1 MGGTSAAGIDQQR
14 RRGEMDSECV
24 RIAYG
29 HLPNIALAPMVT
41 SLMVAL
47 ISRGVLADGR
57 LWGWVGGVWLC
68 SLARLGLAV
77 RFRARPRAS
86 SELGPWWWALM
97 IAMGVSGAWFGV
109 LLLLP
114 DGHPPLFLV
123 AIMSLAIGGHI
134 AGGAQSL
141 VATPAILLVCSGL
154 VVIPLWIVIAS
165 ASDPGIRYLGLMV
178 ATFLLSVVFIGRQN
192 YRALREALALRYQN
206 LELAERLAVQNRA
219 ETEARA
225 AAESAGRDKTRFLA
239 AASHDL
245 RQPLHALALFVDA
258 LKTQAQTERGSH
270 LIGRVETSVDTL
282 QRLLDGLLDISKLDA
297 GGVSPKPRPLATAAL
312 ARQIETLFAGSARE
326 RDLGLRVPAS
336 DLAVH
341 TDPDMVGQLLRN
353 LVANAIRYTQ
363 RGGVLLAFRRRGQH
377 VRVQVWDTG
386 IGIAEADQGAIFRE
400 FHQIGNPERDRS
412 KGVGLGLAIV
422 DRLARLLGTR
432 VEVRSRLGKGTVFWF
447 DLPVAAIKPP
457 PSLVPD
463 DAPSSS
469 LPGTVLLVDD
479 DVLAREGLTAA
490 LESWGYAVIAVAD
503 ASAAGAWAARRLAVD
518 LVVTDFRLP
527 AGETAV
533 DVLRLVHQQLG
544 RQLPAVIVTGETDPA
559 QLRAAQGTGHTVLR
573 KPVKPAELRATL
585 ERLRS

>member
-1 MGGTSAAGIDQQR
+1 
-14 RRGEMDSECV
+14 MDAESV

-57 LWGWVGGVWLC
+57 LFGWVGGVWLC
-68 SLARLGLAV
+68 SLARLGLAL

-86 SELGPWWWALM
+86 AELRPWWWALM

-123 AIMSLAIGGHI
+123 ATMSLAIGGHI

-154 VVIPLWIVIAS
+154 VVVPLWITIAT

-206 LELAERLAVQNRA
+206 LELVERLAVQNRA
-219 ETEARA
+219 EIEARA

-245 RQPLHALALFVDA
+245 RQPLHALALFIDA
-258 LKTQAQTERGSH
+258 LEAQPQTERGTH
-270 LIGRVETSVDTL
+270 LLGRVETSVDTL
-282 QRLLDGLLDISKLDA
+282 QRLLDGLLDISRLDA
-297 GGVSPKPRPLATAAL
+297 GGVTPKPRPLATAAL
-312 ARQIETLFAGSARE
+312 ARQVDALFGESARE
-326 RDLGLRVPAS
+326 RGLSLRVPAS

-341 TDPDMVGQLLRN
+341 ADPDMVGQLVRN
-353 LVANAIRYTQ
+353 LVANAIRYTP
-363 RGGVLLAFRRRGQH
+363 RGGVLLAFRRRGAQ

-386 IGIAEADQGAIFRE
+386 IGIDEADQSAIFRE
-400 FHQIGNPERDRS
+400 FYQVGNPERDRS

-432 VEVRSRLGKGTVFWF
+432 VEVRSRVGRGTVFWF
-447 DLPVAAIKPP
+447 DLPVAAVRPP

-469 LPGTVLLVDD
+469 VPGTVLLVDD

-490 LESWGYAVIAVAD
+490 LESWGYAVVGVAD
-503 ASAAGAWAARRLAVD
+503 ARAAGAWAARRLAVD
-518 LVVTDFRLP
+518 LLVTDFRLP

-533 DVLRLVHQQLG
+533 DVLRVVHAQLG
-544 RQLPAVIVTGETDPA
+544 RNLPAVIVTGETDPTH
-559 QLRAAQGTGHTVLR
+559 LRAARDTGHPVLH

-585 ERLRS
+585 ERLRN